1 MLAAVQNGGGEAA
14 IKALCDL
21 QRIKAERDAEC
32 SFNAALS
39 QFQSLCPT
47 VGKNASAEVQS
58 KMGGVIR
65 YDYTTLDQLTYVI
78 APHLKA
84 CGLSFSFDNPA
95 GRVECTVYH
104 TGGHSR
110 RSGVP
115 YQSGGTTAMSEHQK
129 MASGLTYARRY
140 ALALALGI
148 GFADEDDDTN
158 SLRGEPQEEPVT
170 IQELTRLSQRLTD
183 QIQDTTD
190 RGDWIRSQGI
200 NGPPGKVASWT
211 RGSFESVM
219 RAIDAMSG
227 PREPGGEG

>member
-21 QRIKAERDAEC
+21 QRIKAEKDAEC

-47 VGKNASAEVQS
+47 VRKNATADTG
-58 KMGGVIR
+58 KFK

-95 GRVECTVYH
+95 GRVECTIYH

-158 SLRGEPQEEPVT
+158 SLRGELQEEPVT

-183 QIQDTTD
+183 QIQDATD
-190 RGDWIRSQGI
+190 RRNWIKSQGI
-200 NGPPGKVASWT
+200 NGPPGNVASWT
-211 RGSFESVM
+211 RDSYESVM
-219 RAIDAMSG
+219 RAIDAMSA
-227 PREPGGEG
+227 PRQPGDE

>member
-21 QRIKAERDAEC
+21 QRIKAEKDAEC

-47 VGKNASAEVQS
+47 VRKNATADTG
-58 KMGGVIR
+58 KFK

-95 GRVECTVYH
+95 GRVECTIYH

-183 QIQDTTD
+183 QIQDATD
-190 RGDWIRSQGI
+190 RRNWIKSQGI
-200 NGPPGKVASWT
+200 NGPPGNVASWT
-211 RGSFESVM
+211 RDSYEAVM
-219 RAIDAMSG
+219 RAIDGMSA
-227 PREPGGEG
+227 PRQPGDE